1 MRTSSISRSSFIWL
15 LWIGLC
21 LIGLDHA
28 PSLAAPAPKVPAPT
42 LGTIE
47 LPIAKTKSLYMI
59 IDISRKLGI
68 LKARGMTLRTFPFH
82 DIAWIGNSIPQP
94 SSFSLTTKDPMIS
107 PLTLS
112 PPPIPEKTA
121 EATRE
126 EDQSAQVAPPKA
138 QTVEDMP
145 LRYEL
150 VFADRMMVIV
160 QTHHLPA
167 FWDNAFQQMA
177 NWTGRVTANVST
189 WKEVFG
195 KPAQPYLVL
204 SMEQQDAQALYWA
217 VLPPMSWL
225 VVPGTPG
232 TSP

>member
-1 MRTSSISRSSFIWL
+1 MTYSIFRSSFMSV
-15 LWIGLC
+15 LWVGLC
-21 LIGLDHA
+21 LFGLE
-28 PSLAAPAPKVPAPT
+28 PPRSLAAPTPKVTPPPSVT
-42 LGTIE
+42 ME

-59 IDISRKLGI
+59 IDIPRKLGI

-94 SSFSLTTKDPMIS
+94 SSFSLATKDPMIS

-126 EDQSAQVAPPKA
+126 EDQSSQVSAPKA

-150 VFADRMMVIV
+150 VLDDRMMVII
-160 QTHHLPA
+160 QTHHLPS

-189 WKEVFG
+189 WKEAFG
-195 KPAQPYLVL
+195 QPSQPYLVL
-204 SMEQQDAQALYWA
+204 SMEPKDAQALYWA
-217 VLPPMSWL
+217 VLPPMPWL
-225 VVPGTPG
+225 VLP
-232 TSP
+232 